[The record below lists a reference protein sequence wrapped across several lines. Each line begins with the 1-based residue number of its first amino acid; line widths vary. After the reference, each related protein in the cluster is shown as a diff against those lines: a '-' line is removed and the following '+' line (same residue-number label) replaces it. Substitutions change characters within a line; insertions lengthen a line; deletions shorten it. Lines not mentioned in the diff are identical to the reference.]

1 MKNTKRLS
9 TAISGMLILPLLVLG
24 QAQAPPAQESLQP
37 PAEDGIGVAP
47 ARFELP
53 MLPGTEKTVVV
64 NVIYNSA
71 SSESKPCRL
80 VASLGDWT
88 ILGNGDADYYKAGTQ
103 TNSACSWLTYSPAEM
118 TALPGKV
125 HPIRVTISVPK
136 DATPGDHLAALF
148 VESRPDNLKLDQTRR
163 QVILRFRMAALFYI
177 MVPRLTR
184 KGSLHNVTAR
194 VSGQG
199 IVVIPTLRNE
209 GNSHLRPLH
218 SVKIVDSSGA
228 VVAELPES
236 EAMPVLAGAE
246 ISQAVVIQKSVQP
259 GTYSV
264 RYRIDFKDGSP
275 ITEGQTELV
284 VKDHPP
290 KSFSVR
296 FLVAGREVFYRYLG
310 WLGYNREIHV
320 GRFAPSLDSDSQR
333 TGD

>member
-1 MKNTKRLS
+1 MKKTKWLFVVI
-9 TAISGMLILPLLVLG
+9 AGVLVFPLLVLG
-24 QAQAPPAQESLQP
+24 QAQAPAGQESSPP

-53 MLPGTEKTVVV
+53 MSPGTEKTVVV

-71 SSESKPCRL
+71 SKESQPCRL

-88 ILGNGDADYYKAGTQ
+88 ILGNGDAEYYKAGTQ
-103 TNSACSWLTYSPAEM
+103 NNSACSWLTYSPAEM
-118 TALPGKV
+118 TALPGRV
-125 HPIRVTISVPK
+125 HPIRITISVPK

-148 VESRPDNLKLDQTRR
+148 VESRPDNLKVDQTRR

-184 KGSLHNVTAR
+184 KGSLQNVAAQM
-194 VSGQG
+194 SEQG

-218 SVKIVDSSGA
+218 SVKIVDGSGA
-228 VVAELPES
+228 VVAELAES
-236 EAMPVLAGAE
+236 ESLPVLAGAE
-246 ISQAVVIQKSVQP
+246 ISHALVLQKSIPP
-259 GTYSV
+259 GSYSV

-284 VKDHPP
+284 VKDHPAQKP
-290 KSFSVR
+290 LS
-296 FLVAGREVFYRYLG
+296 
-310 WLGYNREIHV
+310 
-320 GRFAPSLDSDSQR
+320 
-333 TGD
+333 